1 MDHLFPYQ
9 DDTSYLVGDTAVEY
23 LLSLPPTVSHK
34 NACIINIMAVR
45 LIAKTKVKH
54 GFTRVLTNKLYFGTV
69 LYSQIQLNSISQ
81 PLSHSVKFVI
91 LIPPSQ
97 PVEEIMS

>member
-23 LLSLPPTVSHK
+23 LLSLPPTASHK
-34 NACIINIMAVR
+34 NACIINIMAVM

-54 GFTRVLTNKLYFGTV
+54 GLARVLTNKLYFGILQCTV
-69 LYSQIQLNSISQ
+69 NKADNINYHYCCPDVSSLNYMTVSFS
-81 PLSHSVKFVI
+81 LSSV
-91 LIPPSQ
+91 
-97 PVEEIMS
+97 